1 MDNLILKQLL
11 TEYDSKRTHKLID
24 LENRKKMLA
33 ETSKEYYNLEK
44 ELQQLSLS
52 SIKNI
57 LSLSTEEKEKK
68 ISELQNKANNIS
80 IEKAKLLKKLNLP
93 QNYLSPNFDCELC
106 EDTGYVNGSLC
117 SCIKQKLYNI
127 EYNKSNIASIDSE
140 NFEHFNFNLYSDN
153 CDSSY
158 NSQYSP
164 RQNIKK
170 IVDISKKFIENFDS
184 PLEKNLMFIGQTGL
198 GKTFLSNCIAKE
210 LLDKGKTVLYQTAP
224 VMLDGIIQEK
234 FNNNVENTMNHIL
247 NVDLLIIDD
256 LGTENIKSK
265 FKNY

>member
-80 IEKAKLLKKLNLP
+80 IEKA
-93 QNYLSPNFDCELC
+93 
-106 EDTGYVNGSLC
+106 
-117 SCIKQKLYNI
+117 
-127 EYNKSNIASIDSE
+127 
-140 NFEHFNFNLYSDN
+140 
-153 CDSSY
+153 
-158 NSQYSP
+158 
-164 RQNIKK
+164 
-170 IVDISKKFIENFDS
+170 
-184 PLEKNLMFIGQTGL
+184 
-198 GKTFLSNCIAKE
+198 
-210 LLDKGKTVLYQTAP
+210 
-224 VMLDGIIQEK
+224 
-234 FNNNVENTMNHIL
+234 
-247 NVDLLIIDD
+247 
-256 LGTENIKSK
+256 
-265 FKNY
+265 